1 MMKRGF
7 LLAAC
12 LALAAC
18 GGGDKPGA
26 RPMTQE
32 EVSRLAETMFLNH
45 REGRATFEAAT
56 LTEPG
61 GSRLRLAGTVD
72 WSARSGAARVVVDGT
87 GTLEAVAWGS
97 DTVAERRPVHD
108 GLLAGLGFPQ
118 GAWISRPVDQRRRI
132 DQVIAVVT
140 GLAVARPENAVLI
153 QQVAG
158 SAFLRIDTL
167 RGKEVEVVRYG
178 ERSIYWIDPA
188 SGRMLRFEGNNSA
201 GTLPVV
207 VDFGQEIADQ
217 VVPPA
222 GAQVVDVGSKPDL
235 AALLEGL

>member
-1 MMKRGF
+1 MKRGF

-26 RPMTQE
+26 RPLTQE
-32 EVSRLAETMFLNH
+32 EASRLAETMFLNH
-45 REGRATFEAAT
+45 REGRATFEVAT

-72 WSARSGAARVVVDGT
+72 WSARSGAARVVVDGGT
-87 GTLEAVAWGS
+87 GTLAAVAWGS
-97 DTVAERRPVHD
+97 ETVAERRPVHD
-108 GLLAGLGFPQ
+108 GLLAGLGLPQ
-118 GAWISRPVDQRRRI
+118 GAWIGRPVDQRRRI

-140 GLAVARPENAVLI
+140 GLAASRPENAVLI
-153 QQVAG
+153 QQQAG
-158 SAFLRIDTL
+158 SVFLRSDTL
-167 RGKEVEVVRYG
+167 RGTEVEVVRYG
-178 ERSIYWIDPA
+178 ERSIYWIDPV

-217 VVPPA
+217 VVPPVV
-222 GAQVVDVGSKPDL
+222 AQIVDVGTKPDL

>member
-1 MMKRGF
+1 MKRGF

-18 GGGDKPGA
+18 GGGGKPGA

-32 EVSRLAETMFLNH
+32 EASRLAETMFLNH

-61 GSRLRLAGTVD
+61 GSRLRLAGTVH
-72 WSARSGAARVVVDGT
+72 WSARSGAARVVVDGGT

-97 DTVAERRPVHD
+97 ETVAERRPVHD
-108 GLLAGLGFPQ
+108 GLLAGLGLPR
-118 GAWISRPVDQRRRI
+118 GAWIGRPVDQRRRI

-140 GLAVARPENAVLI
+140 GLAATRPENAVLI
-153 QQVAG
+153 QQQAG
-158 SAFLRIDTL
+158 SVFLRSDML
-167 RGKEVEVVRYG
+167 RGTEVEVVRYG
-178 ERSIYWIDPA
+178 ERSIYWIDPV

-217 VVPPA
+217 VVPPT
-222 GAQVVDVGSKPDL
+222 GAEVVDVGTKPDL

>member
-1 MMKRGF
+1 MKRGF

-18 GGGDKPGA
+18 GGGDKPAA
-26 RPMTQE
+26 RPMTPE
-32 EVSRLAETMFLNH
+32 EASRLAETMFLNH
-45 REGRATFEAAT
+45 REGRATFEVAT

-72 WSARSGAARVVVDGT
+72 WSARTGAARVVVDG
-87 GTLEAVAWGS
+87 GAGALVAVAWAS

-108 GLLAGLGFPQ
+108 SLLAGLGLPQ
-118 GAWISRPVDQRRRI
+118 GAWIGRPADQRRRI

-140 GLAVARPENAVLI
+140 GLATARPENAVLI
-153 QQVAG
+153 QQEEG
-158 SAFLRIDTL
+158 TTFLRRDTL
-167 RGKEVEVVRYG
+167 RGREVEVVRFG
-178 ERSIYWIDPA
+178 ERSIYWIDPL

-207 VDFGQEIADQ
+207 VDFGPEIADQ
-217 VVPPA
+217 VVPPT
-222 GAQVVDVGSKPDL
+222 GAEVVDVGTKPDL

>member
-1 MMKRGF
+1 MKRGF

-18 GGGDKPGA
+18 GGGDKPGT
-26 RPMTQE
+26 RPLTQE
-32 EVSRLAETMFLNH
+32 EASRLAETMFLNH
-45 REGRATFEAAT
+45 REGRATFEVAT

-72 WSARSGAARVVVDGT
+72 WSARSGAARVVVDGGT

-108 GLLAGLGFPQ
+108 GLLAGLGLPQ

-140 GLAVARPENAVLI
+140 GLAASRPENAVLI
-153 QQVAG
+153 QQQAG
-158 SAFLRIDTL
+158 SVFLRSDTL
-167 RGKEVEVVRYG
+167 RGTEVEVVRYG
-178 ERSIYWIDPA
+178 ERSIYWIDPLN
-188 SGRMLRFEGNNSA
+188 GRMLRFEGNNTA
-201 GTLPVV
+201 GTLPII
-207 VDFGQEIADQ
+207 VDFRQEGAGLVTPPSAED
-217 VVPPA
+217 VVSV
-222 GAQVVDVGSKPDL
+222 GANPDL
-235 AALLEGL
+235 AVLLEGL